1 MIHLQVLLAVIVL
14 TGASGV
20 LQAARPEAAPEED
33 SFTLYTPSL
42 PGDTFSCSAV
52 NVSHKTLEMTFTILD
67 VNGVPFQV
75 AGNPTPHD
83 PSLQRWW
90 ASWVPSAR
98 VRRPAKGT
106 ARLRYLGPA
115 IAMTSAWF
123 SPPRLPE
130 RSPAQ
135 LCLSSYLGPCKGISA
150 CPAIAQRHSL
160 RYTVGC
166 MANS

>member
-1 MIHLQVLLAVIVL
+1 MKHLQVLLAVIVL

-75 AGNPTPHD
+75 AGNPTP
-83 PSLQRWW
+83 PLST
-90 ASWVPSAR
+90 S
-98 VRRPAKGT
+98 PAAVGE
-106 ARLRYLGPA
+106 LGPIRA
-115 IAMTSAWF
+115 SAPPSEGYCKVEVFGTGDRNDIRVVLTTSLTRTI
-123 SPPRLPE
+123 P
-130 RSPAQ
+130 
-135 LCLSSYLGPCKGISA
+135 GT
-150 CPAIAQRHSL
+150 
-160 RYTVGC
+160 TVPVFVFRTVQGY
-166 MANS
+166 